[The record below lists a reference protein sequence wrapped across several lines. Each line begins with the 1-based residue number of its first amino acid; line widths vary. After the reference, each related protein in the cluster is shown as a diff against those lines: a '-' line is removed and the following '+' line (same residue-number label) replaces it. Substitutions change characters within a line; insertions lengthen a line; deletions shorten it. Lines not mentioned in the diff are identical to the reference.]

1 MKFLQYLN
9 YFFYIAINW
18 NLRLAFFTIYHEIK
32 GERKY
37 GIQTIKIK
45 YLKNLSIKGDNIN
58 HAENYQ
64 GANYFL
70 IEKVFSWLQNINKNL
85 PAGQAH
91 NNNIIDYGCGKG
103 RVLIVAAFYGF
114 NKITGIDF
122 AKELCEEAQKNITP
136 LRQYFPEKIFTVIHA
151 DAVDYQI
158 EDDMNVFFFFNPF
171 DEVVMLAV
179 IKNILLSLK
188 RIPREIYAVYLNP
201 LHEEI
206 FKSAGFEQVYYFE
219 KLRYVRASI
228 LKKSPDDY
236 GAF

>member
-18 NLRLAFFTIYHEIK
+18 NIRLAFFTVYHEIK
-32 GERKY
+32 GEEKY
-37 GIQTIKIK
+37 GIQTSKLNN
-45 YLKNLSIKGDNIN
+45 LKKLSIKGNNIN

-70 IEKVFSWLQNINKNL
+70 LEKVFLWLQNINANS
-85 PAGQAH
+85 
-91 NNNIIDYGCGKG
+91 NIIDYGCGKG

-122 AKELCEEAQKNITP
+122 AKELCEEAQKNIIP
-136 LRQYFPEKIFTVIHA
+136 LQQYFPQKRFDVIHA

-179 IKNILLSLK
+179 VKNILLSLK
-188 RIPREIYAVYLNP
+188 KNPREVYAVYLNP
-201 LHEEI
+201 VHKEI
-206 FKSAGFEQVYYFE
+206 FMSAGFEQVYHFQ
-219 KLRYVRASI
+219 KLYYVRASI
-228 LKKSPDDY
+228 LKKSPEDY

>member
-9 YFFYIAINW
+9 YFFYIAFNW
-18 NLRLAFFTIYHEIK
+18 NIRLAFFTIYHEIK

-37 GIQTIKIK
+37 GIQTSKLND
-45 YLKNLSIKGDNIN
+45 LKKVSLTGSNAG

-64 GANYFL
+64 GANYYL
-70 IEKVFSWLQNINKNL
+70 LENVFAWLLNIPGQKN
-85 PAGQAH
+85 
-91 NNNIIDYGCGKG
+91 ITDFGCGKG
-103 RVLIVAAFYGF
+103 RVLVVAAFYGF
-114 NKITGIDF
+114 TKITGVDF

-136 LRQYFPEKIFTVIHA
+136 LQRHFPEKTFRVVHN
-151 DAVDYQI
+151 DAATHQI
-158 EDDMNVFFFFNPF
+158 ADDMNVFFFFNPF

-179 IKNILLSLK
+179 VKNILASLK
-188 RIPREIYAVYLNP
+188 ENPREVYVIYLNP

-219 KLRYVRASI
+219 KLTYVRASI

-236 GAF
+236 GAFETL